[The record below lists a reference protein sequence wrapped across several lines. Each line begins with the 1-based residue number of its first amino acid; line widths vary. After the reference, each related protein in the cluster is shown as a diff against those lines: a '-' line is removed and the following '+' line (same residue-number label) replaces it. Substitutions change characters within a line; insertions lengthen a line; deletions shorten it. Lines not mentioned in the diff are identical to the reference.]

1 MADVSPTTTTPEIP
15 DRNTPADIVFD
26 MEESLMAAEGYAQA
40 TYLAGVGLID
50 FNKDAAQGVIRLGME
65 LIRTTGELRDAHAR
79 LHEAL
84 HSDKAEP
91 EKQDA
96 AGLPENPL
104 IGDLLDNMEKNWT
117 PTFKAVCDMEEPL
130 TAVRDYT
137 SLILEIASGDA
148 MDKDVALG
156 VQQLARNMRR
166 EIEAAEELRCGIFR
180 ANHPNRKHFERD
192 GWPGDK
198 LDEGDRTARSG

>member
-1 MADVSPTTTTPEIP
+1 MADSPNTTTASEIP
-15 DRNTPADIVFD
+15 APPRNTPAEIVFD
-26 MEESLMAAEGYAQA
+26 MEDDLLAAEGYAQA

-84 HSDKAEP
+84 HSDKP
-91 EKQDA
+91 EAKD
-96 AGLPENPL
+96 LPDNAS
-104 IGDLLDNMEKNWT
+104 GSDLVANVEKNST
-117 PTFKAVCDMEEPL
+117 STFTAACDMEEPL
-130 TAVRDYT
+130 AAVRDYT

-148 MDKDVALG
+148 MDTDVALG